1 MQFSEHWLRE
11 WVDPPVP
18 TETLVEQLTM
28 AGLEVESVRP
38 VAAEFSG
45 IVIADVTEVHPHA
58 EADELKVCQ
67 VSIGHGK
74 TSTVVCAAPNVRV
87 GMRAPFADV
96 GATLPEGRR
105 ITAAEIRGVESQ
117 GMLCSAAEI
126 GLGGDDGEGLME
138 LPADAPLGKDLH
150 EFLSLEDSS
159 IEVAITPNRGDCLS
173 IAGIAREVGV
183 LNGCEVHGPPYEP
196 VQDAIKDTQSIEI
209 DAPEACPRYVG
220 RVIRGVNL
228 SVCTPIWMCERLR
241 RSGLRS
247 VNAVVDVTN
256 YVMLELGQPMH
267 AFDLEKLHGA
277 VHVRYSNGNERLQ
290 SLDGQDIALES
301 DTLVIA
307 DEQRVLALAG
317 IIGGVDSGVSEAT
330 QHIFLESAFFSP
342 RAIAGRARRFGLHT
356 DSSYRFER
364 GVDFELQRRAVE
376 RMTALLVGICGGE
389 PGPVVDRC
397 FKDNLPKRV
406 PITLR
411 SARLERLVGLSIP
424 DKTVNDVLAKLGMEF
439 KHSKG
444 AWKVTPPSFRFDVA
458 IEADL
463 IEEVVRVQG
472 YDMIPSRIPQGGLK
486 IQGSRESQVPLS
498 NIRQT
503 LVDRGYHEAITYSF
517 VDPKLQALLAL
528 NDHAIPLAN
537 PIASD
542 MSVMR
547 TSLWPGLVQALMYN
561 QKRQQVRVRLFECGL
576 VFRQGVELEQE
587 NMLAGVIT
595 GAAYAEQWGIPARP
609 ADFYDLKGDVEALLR
624 LASDPGEV
632 DFRPVD
638 HPALHPGQA
647 AGIFRQGRRVGLMG
661 SLHPAIARDLEI
673 SQTVLVY
680 ELQLCEVMQE
690 RLPRFIQPSKYPSI
704 RRDIALVVDKAVPA
718 TDVLDFVAKSA
729 TDVLKHL
736 QLFDVYEGE
745 GIDPGKKSLALGLTF
760 QGSSSTL
767 IDGEVDAIVEG
778 IVRGLKKKFGIT
790 LRE

>member
-1 MQFSEHWLRE
+1 M
-11 WVDPPVP
+11 
-18 TETLVEQLTM
+18 
-28 AGLEVESVRP
+28 
-38 VAAEFSG
+38 
-45 IVIADVTEVHPHA
+45 
-58 EADELKVCQ
+58 
-67 VSIGHGK
+67 
-74 TSTVVCAAPNVRV
+74 
-87 GMRAPFADV
+87 
-96 GATLPEGRR
+96 
-105 ITAAEIRGVESQ
+105 
-117 GMLCSAAEI
+117 
-126 GLGGDDGEGLME
+126 
-138 LPADAPLGKDLH
+138 
-150 EFLSLEDSS
+150 
-159 IEVAITPNRGDCLS
+159 
-173 IAGIAREVGV
+173 
-183 LNGCEVHGPPYEP
+183 
-196 VQDAIKDTQSIEI
+196 
-209 DAPEACPRYVG
+209 
-220 RVIRGVNL
+220 
-228 SVCTPIWMCERLR
+228 
-241 RSGLRS
+241 
-247 VNAVVDVTN
+247 
-256 YVMLELGQPMH
+256 
-267 AFDLEKLHGA
+267 
-277 VHVRYSNGNERLQ
+277 
-290 SLDGQDIALES
+290 
-301 DTLVIA
+301 IA

-317 IIGGVDSGVSEAT
+317 IIGGLDSGVSEAT
-330 QHIFLESAFFSP
+330 QHIFLESAFFAP

-376 RMTALLVGICGGE
+376 RMTTLLVGICGGE
-389 PGPVVDRC
+389 PGPVVDCC

-472 YDMIPSRIPQGGLK
+472 YDTIPSRIPQGGLK

-517 VDPKLQALLAL
+517 VDPKLQALLAP
-528 NDHAIPLAN
+528 NDHAIPLVNPIASDMSVMRTSLWPGLVQALMYNQKRQQVRVRLFECGMVFRRGAELEQENMLAGAISGAAYAEQWGIPARPADFYDLKGDVEALLRLASDPGEVDFRPDHEAITYSFVDPKLQALLAPNDHAIPLVN

-661 SLHPAIARDLEI
+661 SLHPAISRDLEI

-680 ELQLCEVMQE
+680 ELQLCEVMQG

-718 TDVLDFVAKSA
+718 TDVLNFVAKSA

-778 IVRGLKKKFGIT
+778 ILTGLKKEFGIT